1 MSVLEELVGLE
12 EKVRS
17 RMAELHPL
25 LAEYAELEQVAKR
38 LGIDVA
44 AGVSSDAPADAKT
57 QAQVKRSSRR
67 RRTSPKPA
75 RAKKTAAE
83 DKPEAG
89 ASRGQSASKPKRSN
103 PSSASPTASKSR
115 RQPGGSRSG
124 NRAEQVAALVAQNPG
139 MTVKDVGAQVGADP
153 TSLYRVV
160 KQLQSAGKLEKRGR
174 ELHPA

>member
-17 RMAELHPL
+17 RMAELRPL
-25 LAEYAELEQVAKR
+25 LQEYAELEQAAKR

-44 AGVSSDAPADAKT
+44 ADAAPEEAAGAGT
-57 QAQVKRSSRR
+57 GAQVKRSSRR
-67 RRTSPKPA
+67 RTSSKPA
-75 RAKKTAAE
+75 RAKKVTA
-83 DKPEAG
+83 DDGTEAG
-89 ASRGQSASKPKRSN
+89 TSRGRSTSKAKRS
-103 PSSASPTASKSR
+103 SRSGASPTASKAK

-160 KQLQSAGKLEKRGR
+160 KQLESAGKLEKRGR

>member
-17 RMAELHPL
+17 RMAELRPL

-38 LGIDVA
+38 LGIDVVADVSPDA
-44 AGVSSDAPADAKT
+44 AADAT
-57 QAQVKRSSRR
+57 TGAQVERSSRR
-67 RRTSPKPA
+67 RRTSSKPA
-75 RAKKTAAE
+75 RAKKASADTNT
-83 DKPEAG
+83 EAD
-89 ASRGQSASKPKRSN
+89 ASRGRSTRKPKRSN
-103 PSSASPTASKSR
+103 RSGASSTASKAK
-115 RQPGGSRSG
+115 RQPGGSRSR

-139 MTVKDVGAQVGADP
+139 MTVKDVGAEVGVDP

-160 KQLQSAGKLEKRGR
+160 KQLESAGKLEKRGR